1 MQNDFFN
8 LKKLRKEV
16 AGLKYSIEHAKPELT
31 TDYYKDYKSGHGIPK
46 KLVGFTL
53 DTEGLCRREKQLS
66 RKLKQIHAIIERLE
80 REIEDIEDPEDRTVL
95 RMYYIDNLSMEQIA
109 AVLYCDKSTISRR
122 LKKLQQ
128 MQQNNML

>member
-31 TDYYKDYKSGHGIPK
+31 TDYYKDYKSGHGVPK
-46 KLVGFTL
+46 RLVGFTF

-66 RKLKQIHAIIERLE
+66 RKLKQIQAVIEKLE
-80 REIEDIEDPEDRTVL
+80 REIEAIEDSELRAILRLYHIEGLTQSEIGAILHIERSTV
-95 RMYYIDNLSMEQIA
+95 S
-109 AVLYCDKSTISRR
+109 KK
-122 LKKLQQ
+122 LKKFVEDIK
-128 MQQNNML
+128 

>member
-31 TDYYKDYKSGHGIPK
+31 ADFYKDYKSGHGISK
-46 KLVGFTL
+46 KLVGFAL

-66 RKLKQIHAIIERLE
+66 RKLKQIQAVIERLE
-80 REIEDIEDPEDRTVL
+80 REIEAIEDSELRAILRLYHIEGLTQSEIGAILHIERSTV
-95 RMYYIDNLSMEQIA
+95 S
-109 AVLYCDKSTISRR
+109 KK
-122 LKKLQQ
+122 LKKFVEDIR
-128 MQQNNML
+128 

>member
-1 MQNDFFN
+1 MQSDFLN

-31 TDYYKDYKSGHGIPK
+31 ADFYKDYKSGHGIPK
-46 KLVGFTL
+46 KLVGFAL

-80 REIEDIEDPEDRTVL
+80 REIEEIEDPELRAILRLYHIDGLTQSEIGAILHIERSTV
-95 RMYYIDNLSMEQIA
+95 S
-109 AVLYCDKSTISRR
+109 KK
-122 LKKLQQ
+122 LKKFVEDIR
-128 MQQNNML
+128 